1 MPQDSIA
8 YAVARTRVL
17 EAGLMTREKLR
28 RMMDAPSAQDVMR
41 LLVEA
46 GYGNGEGDYETMI
59 ADELSRVYAYIRE
72 ITPNVHATNVF
83 LFRHDSHN
91 LKAVLKAKMLG
102 SNPEALLV
110 DMGTVP
116 KDKVKEAAEGVIE
129 ALPPHMA
136 QAVQRIY
143 LRIESGTMDARAV
156 DYELDAA
163 CFADME
169 EAAGLSNDLLVQTYV
184 KAQADLLNLRT
195 MLRLKK
201 AGQSANTLQ
210 HALVPG
216 GSIAHADFLSALM
229 SNNEEM
235 YSKLGLSKYEKAV
248 KQGLEQY
255 NQTGSLALLEKQ
267 SDDYLMRLLHD
278 KKYETL
284 TMAPILGYLIGKERE
299 AQAIRLLMVAKLNGA
314 PQAIVEE
321 RLRELYA

>member
-28 RMMDAPSAQDVMR
+28 RMMDAPDVQDVTR

-59 ADELSRVYAYIRE
+59 AAELSKVYAYIRE
-72 ITPNVHATNVF
+72 VTPNVHATNVF

-91 LKAVLKAKMLG
+91 LKTVLKAKMLG
-102 SNPEALLV
+102 SDPQALLV

-116 KDKVKEAAEGVIE
+116 IDKVKEAAEGAVE
-129 ALPPHMA
+129 ALPRHMA
-136 QAVQRIY
+136 QAVERIH
-143 LRIESGTMDARAV
+143 LRIESGTMDAQAV

-169 EAAGLSNDLLVQTYV
+169 EAARQSNDLLVQTYV

-195 MLRLKK
+195 TLRLKK
-201 AGQSANTLQ
+201 AGQSAKTLQ
-210 HALVPG
+210 NALVPG
-216 GSIAHADFLSALM
+216 GSIEQAAFLSALM
-229 SNNEEM
+229 CSNEEL
-235 YSKLGLSKYEKAV
+235 YGKLGLRKYEKAV

-255 NQTGSLALLEKQ
+255 SQTGSLALLEKQ

-284 TMAPILGYLIGKERE
+284 TMAPILGYLVGKERE
-299 AQAIRLLMVAKLNGA
+299 AQAIRLLMVVKRNGA

-321 RLRELYA
+321 RLRELYE